1 MPITENAKVVIER
14 RIAAKDENGEA
25 LETAEEVFK
34 RVAHNIAQADYLY
47 GKNDEQVAATEA
59 KFYRMMEDLDFLPNS
74 PTLVNAGR
82 ELQQLSACF
91 VLPVEDSMEG
101 IFEAVKQA
109 ALIHKSGGGTGFSF
123 SRLRPSNSLVS
134 QTSGTASGPV
144 SFMQVFDKATDVIKQ
159 GGTRRGANMGILRV
173 DHPDILEFIHIK
185 DDLTKLQNFNI
196 SVAITDNFMNA
207 LAVNGDYD
215 LIDPRNGEAVG
226 TLNARD
232 IWNQLISSAHKTGD
246 PGVIFIDRINSGKAN
261 PVPYRGPV
269 EATNPCGEQP
279 LYPWD
284 SCNLGSINLS
294 NFVIPDSESGR
305 LVVDFP
311 RLADVVQDS
320 VHFLDNVIDMN
331 NWPNEEIKKT
341 SMAVRRI
348 GLGVMGWAD
357 MLIKLKIEY
366 GSEESFKLAEEVM
379 GCIRGEADK
388 KSIELGMSR
397 GNFPDFESSIYSDWP
412 ALRNSTR
419 TTIAPTGT
427 ISIIAG
433 CSSGIEPLFALEFTR
448 SHYLDKDPNKRYEM
462 TEFHPEWKAWME
474 DADAEGYPNAKPSY
488 FITANEVHPAYHVM
502 MQAMFQRYTDNAVS
516 KTINMPKEATE
527 EDVETAYLQAWLQG
541 CNGITIYRD
550 GSRDNQVL
558 SITPVLQADSTTEE
572 TVSSTT
578 GERAETTGSLEN
590 VTGALNVAVQEKD
603 QNTREGIVHKFTV
616 GDFEGYLIAGVYP
629 NGNPR
634 DLFIVGNKVG
644 SATRGYLDT
653 IGILISYIL
662 RNNLPLKEITS
673 RLRGIRFEPSG
684 FTSSSEIRV
693 STSIIDYVARWLDSK
708 FGEVSSNV
716 AYGYVNSGGDQQVT
730 GPQPHGDLCSE
741 CGSSLYYGEGCL
753 TCIACGYS
761 RCG

>member
-101 IFEAVKQA
+101 IFESVKQA
-109 ALIHKSGGGTGFSF
+109 ALIHKTGGGTGFSF
-123 SRLRPSNSLVS
+123 SRLRPANTNVS
-134 QTSGTASGPV
+134 ATSGIASGPV
-144 SFMQVFDKATDVIKQ
+144 SFMQVFDKATEVIKQ

-185 DDLTKLQNFNI
+185 DDLTKLTNFNI

-232 IWNQLISSAHKTGD
+232 VWNQLISSAHKTGD
-246 PGVIFIDRINSGKAN
+246 PGVVFIDRINSGKAN
-261 PVPYRGPV
+261 PVPYRGPI

-294 NFVIPDSESGR
+294 NFVIRDSESGN

-379 GCIRGEADK
+379 GLIRGESDK

-397 GNFPDFESSIYSDWP
+397 GNFPDFESSIYGDWP

-448 SHYLDKDPNKRYEM
+448 SHYLDKDPSKRYEM
-462 TEFHPEWKAWME
+462 TEMHPEWEKWV
-474 DADAEGYPNAKPSY
+474 NATIGAYSGDYTGKDKPSY

-516 KTINMPKEATE
+516 KTINLPKEATE

-550 GSRDNQVL
+550 GSRDGQVL
-558 SITPVLQADSTTEE
+558 SVREQAQDLQENEVTIQETEE
-572 TVSSTT
+572 V
-578 GERAETTGSLEN
+578 N
-590 VTGALNVAVQEKD
+590 VEPVQD

-693 STSIIDYVARWLDSK
+693 STSIVDYVARWLDSK
-708 FGEVSSNV
+708 FEEVSSNV
-716 AYGYVNSGGDQQVT
+716 TYGYVNSGSDQQVT
-730 GPQPHGDLCSE
+730 DPQPHGDLCSE
-741 CGSSLYYGEGCL
+741 CGSSLFYGEGCL
-753 TCIACGYS
+753 TCIACGWS

>member
-123 SRLRPSNSLVS
+123 SRLRPANTNVS
-134 QTSGTASGPV
+134 ATSGIASGPV
-144 SFMQVFDKATDVIKQ
+144 SFMQVFDKATEVIKQ

-185 DDLTKLQNFNI
+185 DDLTKLTNFNI

-232 IWNQLISSAHKTGD
+232 VWNQLIESAHKTGD
-246 PGVIFIDRINSGKAN
+246 PGVVFIDRINSGEAN

-379 GCIRGEADK
+379 GLIRGEADK

-462 TEFHPEWKAWME
+462 TERHPAYQEWLDDSGNPE
-474 DADAEGYPNAKPSY
+474 SIPSY
-488 FITANEVHPAYHVM
+488 LITANEVHPAFHVM

-516 KTINMPKEATE
+516 KTINLPKEATID
-527 EDVETAYLQAWLQG
+527 DVETAYLQAWLQG

-550 GSRDNQVL
+550 GSRDGQVL
-558 SITPVLQADSTTEE
+558 SVREQAQDLQ
-572 TVSSTT
+572 
-578 GERAETTGSLEN
+578 EN
-590 VTGALNVAVQEKD
+590 EVAVQEVRD
-603 QNTREGIVHKFTV
+603 NEEVNVEPVQEENTREGIVHKFTI
-616 GDFEGYLIAGVYP
+616 GDFEGYLIAGV
-629 NGNPR
+629 NSDGSAR

-644 SATRGYLDT
+644 STTRGFLDT
-653 IGILISYIL
+653 IGILFSVGL
-662 RNNLPLKEITS
+662 RHGVPLSDITS
-673 RLRGIRFEPSG
+673 KLQGSRFEPSG
-684 FTSSSEIRV
+684 ITSNRSIPI
-693 STSIIDYVARWLDSK
+693 STSIVDYVARWLDRRFNREDDGVYK
-708 FGEVSSNV
+708 VTLETGSNL
-716 AYGYVNSGGDQQVT
+716 AGTKSA
-730 GPQPHGDLCSE
+730 HGDLCDE
-741 CGSSLYYGEGCL
+741 CGSTLYYGEGCL

>member
-14 RIAAKDENGEA
+14 RIAKRDDEGNP
-25 LETAEEVFK
+25 LETAEEVFS
-34 RVAHNIAQADYLY
+34 RVARNIAQADFNY
-47 GKNDEQVAATEA
+47 GKSEEEVKNTED
-59 KFYRMMEDLDFLPNS
+59 KFYRMMSNLDFLPNS

-101 IFEAVKQA
+101 IFESVKQA
-109 ALIHKSGGGTGFSF
+109 ALIHKTGGGTGFSF
-123 SRLRPSNSLVS
+123 TRLRPANSNVS
-134 QTSGTASGPV
+134 ATSGIASGPV
-144 SFMQVFDKATDVIKQ
+144 SFMEVFDKATEVIKQ
-159 GGTRRGANMGILRV
+159 GGTRRGANMGILRI
-173 DHPDILEFIHIK
+173 DHPDILEFIHVK
-185 DDLTKLQNFNI
+185 DNLSKLQNFNI
-196 SVAITDNFMNA
+196 SVAITDAFMSA
-207 LAVNGDYD
+207 LSMGADYD
-215 LIDPRNGEAVG
+215 LINPVDGSIVG
-226 TLNARD
+226 TLNTKD
-232 IWNQLISSAHKTGD
+232 VWEQLIKSAHKTGD
-246 PGVIFIDRINSGKAN
+246 PGVVFIDKINDSKAN
-261 PVPYRGPV
+261 PVPFRGPI

-294 NFVIPDSESGR
+294 NFVVVDDEGIIK
-305 LVVDFP
+305 VDFP
-311 RLADVVQDS
+311 RLADITQDA

-331 NWPNEEIKKT
+331 DWPNEQIANVSK
-341 SMAVRRI
+341 AIRRI

-462 TEFHPEWKAWME
+462 TEMHPAYEAWFNNG
-474 DADAEGYPNAKPSY
+474 DDPIPAYLK
-488 FITANEVHPAYHVM
+488 TANEIEPAYHVM

-516 KTINMPKEATE
+516 KTINMSQEATID
-527 EDVETAYLQAWLQG
+527 DVETAYLQAYLQG
-541 CNGITIYRD
+541 CKGITIYRD
-550 GSRDNQVL
+550 GSRTNQVL
-558 SITPVLQADSTTEE
+558 SVQ
-572 TVSSTT
+572 SSTQD
-578 GERAETTGSLEN
+578 LQEN
-590 VTGALNVAVQEKD
+590 GVTVQEIGDDKKVDVEPIQD

-616 GDFEGYLIAGVYP
+616 GEFEGYLIAGVRP
-629 NGNPR
+629 DGNPR

-662 RNNLPLKEITS
+662 RNNLSLKEVTS

-684 FTSSSEIRV
+684 FTSNNEIRV
-693 STSIIDYVARWLDSK
+693 STSIIDYIARWLDFK
-708 FGEVSSNV
+708 FGEVISNV
-716 AYGYVNSGGDQQVT
+716 QNEHDDHGSNQHVKDTQA
-730 GPQPHGDLCSE
+730 HGDLCSE
-741 CGSSLYYGEGCL
+741 CGSSLFYGEGCL
-753 TCIACGYS
+753 TCISCGWS
-761 RCG
+761 KCG